1 MLNYGLYKIIEIGV
15 PSAATFI
22 NIYNVLMLFEQFYRK
37 EVATAQLP
45 WASDINVQHG
55 RSMNKV

>member
-15 PSAATFI
+15 PSTTTFI

-37 EVATAQLP
+37 EVPTAQLP

-55 RSMNKV
+55 RSMNKL